1 MQQHAR
7 QVQEAEQ
14 RRSQER
20 QSRATERKTI
30 VPIRSSKSEQV
41 RQEETRREERQEES
55 RREVRQEV
63 RQERKESRLEEQSAA
78 VSQTKTRR
86 KKSTDKAENVNIP
99 VKNYRWDII
108 TAQSSPL

>member
-1 MQQHAR
+1 MQ
-7 QVQEAEQ
+7 ESEQ

-30 VPIRSSKSEQV
+30 VPIRSSRSEQV
-41 RQEETRREERQEES
+41 RQERQERQEET
-55 RREVRQEV
+55 RREV

-86 KKSTDKAENVNIP
+86 KKSTEKAENVNIP
-99 VKNYRWDII
+99 VKNYRLDII
-108 TAQSSPL
+108 V

>member
-7 QVQEAEQ
+7 QVQEAEL

-30 VPIRSSKSEQV
+30 VPIRSSQSEQV
-41 RQEETRREERQEES
+41 RQERQERQEETRRE
-55 RREVRQEV
+55 VV
-63 RQERKESRLEEQSAA
+63 RQERKESRLEEQSA

-86 KKSTDKAENVNIP
+86 KKSTAEKGENVSIP
-99 VKNYRWDII
+99 VKNYRSDMRD
-108 TAQSSPL
+108 TLYSQ